1 MNPTFTFGVTP
12 VHGVQHFAANGF
24 SETERFLTQQL
35 SDTTAENQRLVK
47 ARDELFRR
55 YEDAY
60 ERANA
65 MHGVAQKAAA
75 ESEALRGEK
84 RKFEDKYQGALA
96 ENDRLRKVAL
106 QAEEKRMKLE
116 ARCSSASNECAQQT
130 LAAEEARKEL
140 SASAAGNESL
150 KLQVE
155 FLSESS
161 RNANARNKSLTQ
173 EVLKLK
179 AEGRQGEESAVS
191 KLKTEIKTLKAQNE
205 ALAAENRTVA
215 ECKARND
222 ALAEENAKARAQ
234 IAKLK
239 AKLVKRDA
247 VLAEIDKLARGVS
260 KTQ

>member
-12 VHGVQHFAANGF
+12 VNGHFAANGF

-35 SDTTAENQRLVK
+35 SDTTAENQRLAM

-60 ERANA
+60 ERAKA

-106 QAEEKRMKLE
+106 QADEKRAKME

-130 LAAEEARKEL
+130 LAANEVRKEL
-140 SASAAGNESL
+140 SVSAAGNESL

-179 AEGRQGEESAVS
+179 AEGKESGVS
-191 KLKTEIKTLKAQNE
+191 KLKTDTKTLKAQNE
-205 ALAAENRTVA
+205 AAENRTAA

-247 VLAEIDKLARGVS
+247 VLAEIDKLARAFPKPS
-260 KTQ
+260 E